1 MTTMNALKLPPIKD
15 VKDLFDGLLG
25 RTVEISEGKPW
36 NPGAREPAAVA
47 EYVTDRTVLGALAMT
62 DLKLSIFIGAAMG
75 LLPKGGAEDMID
87 EVDPTPAV
95 MENLYEVL
103 NVLTSTLNL
112 PNSPHLRI
120 TRMHSLRAALP
131 ADVSALTA
139 SIDNRLDLVI
149 DISGYGKGRL
159 AMILA

>member
-1 MTTMNALKLPPIKD
+1 MLPRCYSMVPTLRSIPPSWP
-15 VKDLFDGLLG
+15 VAASC
-25 RTVEISEGKPW
+25 RTWWVSPKPW

-47 EYVTDRTVLGALAMT
+47 EYVTDKTVLGALAMT

-103 NVLTSTLNL
+103 NVLTSTINV

-120 TRMHSLRAALP
+120 TRMHAVRAALP

-139 SIDNRLDLVI
+139 SIGNRLDLVI